1 MRGTELIADF
11 GERLI
16 LLLLFGAFVASMAK
30 GFSAHHLTVLLVISE
45 SLAVFLILIRKP
57 GAIVVKPYPMAVAI
71 IGTAM
76 PLLVR
81 MGDTV
86 LLPAIVTGTIMGLG
100 LCVNIAAK
108 LALNRS
114 FGIVAANRGV
124 KRGGPYRLVRHP
136 MYLGYFLTQLGFLA
150 SAFSWTNLGIYLVAW
165 TAQILRIFEEEKFLS
180 LDPEYREFM
189 RQVRWRV
196 LPGF

>member
-30 GFSAHHLTVLLVISE
+30 GFSAHPLTVLLVISE

-57 GAIVVKPYPMAVAI
+57 GAIVVKPYPLAVAI

-189 RQVRWRV
+189 QQVRWRV